1 MTNDR
6 LKTQIRH
13 VVETAKAERS
23 AIEQS
28 TIVQAIVGQL
38 EPLLAK
44 AIETAVLSYSREIV
58 LQLHQ
63 LRADELAECNLA
75 ALSVIKSRLDEIG
88 LKVAEFAVVCKEDQA
103 RFFLTFASDL

>member
-1 MTNDR
+1 MTNDK
-6 LKTQIRH
+6 LKTQILH
-13 VVETAKAERS
+13 AIETAKAERS
-23 AIEQS
+23 AIEQR
-28 TIVQAIVGQL
+28 TVAQAIAGQL

-58 LQLHQ
+58 LQLKTGK
-63 LRADELAECNLA
+63 LAECNLA

-88 LKVAEFAVVCKEDQA
+88 FKVAEFAVACEEDQA

>member
-1 MTNDR
+1 MTNDK
-6 LKTQIRH
+6 LKTQILH
-13 VVETAKAERS
+13 AIETAKAERS
-23 AIEQS
+23 AVEQR
-28 TIVQAIVGQL
+28 TVAQAIAGQL

-58 LQLHQ
+58 LQLRQ
-63 LRADELAECNLA
+63 LQTRRLTECNLA

-88 LKVAEFAVVCKEDQA
+88 FKVAEFAVVCEEDQA